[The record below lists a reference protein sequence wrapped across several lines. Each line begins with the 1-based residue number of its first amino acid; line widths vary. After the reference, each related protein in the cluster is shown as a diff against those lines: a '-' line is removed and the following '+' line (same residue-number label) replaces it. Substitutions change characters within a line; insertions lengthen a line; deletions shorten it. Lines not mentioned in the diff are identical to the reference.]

1 MASLAAVRLPAVSDQ
16 LPPPRPAL
24 AWAEASGAAPAPR
37 PPSHPRRA
45 RGRPSA
51 GGWIQRPPL
60 CRPPGGHARATP
72 GSDVLV
78 RGRIRRPPGL
88 RPPEPPAPLAFIEAL
103 ARGGHGDLRSSPR
116 QRHAWLARSGG
127 VHGARAVAQNG
138 VGRQLG
144 SERPHELHRGDLR
157 PLRDLFG
164 APRRGDLR
172 PLRDLPGALRGGHG
186 TPSGQRHRGR
196 GRAGP
201 HLAGQRTPHQRAPP
215 AQRAAPPR
223 RPQEDPVPHGPEPAR
238 RRTGRAACTAAGG
251 GARAVPPQHGW
262 QVAVGEGQRVSAPR
276 GH

>member
-157 PLRDLFG
+157 PLRDL
-164 APRRGDLR
+164 
-172 PLRDLPGALRGGHG
+172 PGALRGGHG

-276 GH
+276 GQLRG